1 MSKKEASRMT
11 LMEHL
16 TELRRRIVISLIAIA
31 VGAIACWIAYP
42 WILDFLL
49 EPYCRS
55 IPEADRTA
63 TDVFGSRCQLYARN
77 PFEPFSV
84 RVSIAGYGGLIAAM
98 PVLLWQLW
106 RFVAPGLFSH
116 EKRFAIAFMVSG
128 VTLFFAGAALAYWSI
143 PRALEF
149 LSALGGEDLVEWYS
163 PNEYLGF
170 VIKMIV
176 AFGIGFEFPIVLI
189 FLQLLGIVENE
200 SLRGVRRYAVVGI
213 VALVAVITP
222 SGDPFTLTV
231 LSVPMYLF
239 YEFAILFGRIRNR
252 RAKKKAQSQ

>member
-1 MSKKEASRMT
+1 MT

-16 TELRRRIVISLIAIA
+16 TELRRRIIVSLVAIA
-31 VGAIACWIAYP
+31 LGAVACWIAYP

-55 IPEADRTA
+55 LPEADRTS
-63 TDVFGSRCQLYARN
+63 TEVFGSGCQLYARN

-84 RVSIAGYGGLIAAM
+84 RISVAGYGGLIASV
-98 PVLLWQLW
+98 PVLLWQAW

-116 EKRFAIAFMVSG
+116 EKRFAVAFMVSS
-128 VTLFFAGAALAYWSI
+128 VTLFFAGAALAYWTI

-149 LSALGGEDLVEWYS
+149 LSQLGGEDLVEWYA

-170 VIKMIV
+170 VIKMIL

-189 FLQLLGIVENE
+189 FLQVLDVVDNQT
-200 SLRGVRRYAVVGI
+200 LRSGRRYAVVGI

-222 SGDPFTLTV
+222 SGDPFTLGV
-231 LSVPMYLF
+231 LSVPMYIF
-239 YEFAILFGRIRNR
+239 YEIAVLFGRIRNR
-252 RAKKKAQSQ
+252 RARQRTASQ